1 MTLLSPVLL
10 QQPHD
15 VLSLFMSIILS
26 VGPTPLCVICQIFIC
41 NILMTKHRTRFK
53 VQNPQSKTL
62 AMLLLKD
69 VKSWS
74 KSYSLDLKCAELLL
88 LLLGPA
94 TAV

>member
-1 MTLLSPVLL
+1 
-10 QQPHD
+10 
-15 VLSLFMSIILS
+15 
-26 VGPTPLCVICQIFIC
+26 
-41 NILMTKHRTRFK
+41 MTKHRTRFK

-88 LLLGPA
+88 LLLLLGPA